1 VVVEI
6 MMSGKS
12 IGFVVA
18 TLVRGKMGGT
28 EVFADELLPRISDQL
43 DSSKIRI
50 VQYLAKTEKPFPI
63 DSEIIRLN
71 TISQSTSALSRM
83 MNYVVLRFLS
93 RKKPNESIA
102 FYPFTASIPPAR
114 KHTKTVILIHDIQ
127 HREIPG
133 NFSFFQKF
141 YRRLTYENPAKKAD
155 AVVVISNSTKSSIE
169 RFLGIPPER
178 ITIIYPGIDHTFFT
192 LHTNQQLSRPTESFL
207 YYPAR
212 GLAHKNHAT
221 LFNAVEQVREFF
233 PNLKLVLSGADQ
245 DFLGKLPD
253 FVIHEGHVTRERV
266 RELYWGATA
275 VVFPSLFEGFGFPP
289 LEAMA
294 SGCPVVVSSA
304 GSLPEV
310 CGNAAII
317 VDPSSPESIAEGIK
331 NALTKPERLIEK
343 GLEQSKKFDW
353 DVSARKYVDLFSNL
367 SSR

>member
-1 VVVEI
+1 
-6 MMSGKS
+6 MSGKS

-43 DSSKIRI
+43 DESQTRI
-50 VQYLAKTEKPFPI
+50 VQYLSKTEKPFPI

-71 TISQSTSALSRM
+71 TVSQSTSALSRI
-83 MNYVVLRFLS
+83 MNFVVLRFLS
-93 RKKPNESIA
+93 QKKPQESIA

-114 KHTKTVILIHDIQ
+114 EQTKTVILIHDIQ
-127 HREIPG
+127 HRELPE

-141 YRRLTYENPAKKAD
+141 YRRLTYENPAKKAQ
-155 AVVVISNSTKSSIE
+155 AVVVISHATKSSVE

-192 LHTNQQLSRPTESFL
+192 PHTNQPLNKPADTFL

-221 LFNAVEQVREFF
+221 LFNAVELVRESI
-233 PNLKLVLSGADQ
+233 PQLKLVLSGADQ
-245 DFLGKLPD
+245 EFLGKLPD

-310 CGNAAII
+310 CADAAVI

-331 NALTKPERLIEK
+331 NALTKPETLIKK
-343 GLEQSKKFDW
+343 GLNQSKKFDW
-353 DVSARKYVDLFSNL
+353 DVAARKYVELFSKL
-367 SSR
+367 SSE